1 MTRTVAPT
9 KNLDFESGLRA
20 QEHQDLRLWLRIM
33 AVHKQITNEVRR
45 RLRAQFDMSLARFDF
60 MAQLDRA
67 PKGMRMGELS
77 ARLMVTTG
85 NITALTDELEADGF
99 VRREADPSHRRAFL
113 LRLTP
118 RGREIFH
125 AAAQA
130 NERWLVEFFS
140 ILSPRDKKLVFEAL
154 GALKTDVNRI
164 LKRAEAEQQSAAATI
179 SR

>member
-1 MTRTVAPT
+1 MTRTVAAI

-99 VRREADPSHRRAFL
+99 VRRETDPSHRRALL

-118 RGREIFH
+118 RGREIFN

-140 ILSPRDKKLVFEAL
+140 ILPQSDKKLVFEAL
-154 GALKTDVNRI
+154 GALKIDVNRI
-164 LKRAEAEQQSAAATI
+164 VNRQQSAPAGDPL
-179 SR
+179 